1 MPKPLPTFDLNL
13 LRVLDALLEAGSVV
27 GAAQRVHLSAPAVS
41 RALGRLR
48 DMVGDPLM
56 VRAGRGLVPT
66 PRAEA
71 LRPQVRA
78 LLEQAQ
84 HMLAPGALD
93 PGGLKRTF
101 VIRAMDSFA
110 TTAGPI
116 LAQRLR
122 ESAPNVTLR
131 FVSQGTEAV
140 EPLRSAEIDLDIGV
154 IDDTGPEV
162 KRQAL
167 YREHLVGVAR
177 RGHPLVGTGRKRVVN
192 AAKFA
197 ACAQV
202 AIARVSP
209 RGPLDAALAARGL
222 SRSISLVVQHENA
235 ALLAVA
241 ASDLVTVVGASLAR
255 HGANLGLPIAVF
267 ELPVSVPDVQISL
280 AWHPRLDADRAHRWL
295 RDLIRSAVAAR

>member
-13 LRVLDALLEAGSVV
+13 LRVLDALLEEGSVV
-27 GAAQRVHLSAPAVS
+27 GAARRVHLSAPAVS

-48 DMVGDPLM
+48 DMVGDPVM

-84 HMLAPGALD
+84 QMLTPGSLD
-93 PGGLKRTF
+93 LGSLKRTF

-110 TTAGPI
+110 TTAGPF
-116 LAQRLR
+116 LAQHLR
-122 ESAPNVTLR
+122 EAAPNVTLR
-131 FVSQGTEAV
+131 FVSQGNEAV
-140 EPLRSAEIDLDIGV
+140 EALRSGEIDFDIGV
-154 IDDTGPEV
+154 IADTGPEV

-167 YREHLVGVAR
+167 YREHLVGVVR
-177 RGHPLVGTGRKRVVN
+177 RGHPLVGTGRRRAID

-197 ACAQV
+197 ACAHV

-209 RGPLDAALAARGL
+209 RGPLDAALAEQGL
-222 SRSISLVVQHENA
+222 YRSISLVVQHENA
-235 ALLAVA
+235 ALLTVA
-241 ASDLVTVVGASLAR
+241 ASDLVTVVGISLAR
-255 HGANLGLPIAVF
+255 HSLSLGLPVTVF

-280 AWHPRLDADRAHRWL
+280 AWHPRLDADREHRWL
-295 RDLIRSAVAAR
+295 RELIRSAVAAR

>member
-1 MPKPLPTFDLNL
+1 
-13 LRVLDALLEAGSVV
+13 
-27 GAAQRVHLSAPAVS
+27 
-41 RALGRLR
+41 
-48 DMVGDPLM
+48 
-56 VRAGRGLVPT
+56 
-66 PRAEA
+66 
-71 LRPQVRA
+71 
-78 LLEQAQ
+78 
-84 HMLAPGALD
+84 
-93 PGGLKRTF
+93 
-101 VIRAMDSFA
+101 
-110 TTAGPI
+110 
-116 LAQRLR
+116 
-122 ESAPNVTLR
+122 VTLR

-154 IDDTGPEV
+154 IDDLGPEV

-177 RGHPLVGTGRKRVVN
+177 SGHPLVGTGRKRTIKRTID

-197 ACAQV
+197 ACAHV

-280 AWHPRLDADRAHRWL
+280 AWHPRFDADRAHRWL
-295 RDLIRSAVAAR
+295 RDLIRSAVTAH